1 MSCIMN
7 AAHILHNY
15 STYFFLS
22 KHFETAEDSRNIQSR
37 NPVTEGECMTLVKGA
52 NPSMQSSNYF
62 SSPISIAT
70 LFYPE

>member
-1 MSCIMN
+1 MN
-7 AAHILHNY
+7 TEHILRNY

-22 KHFETAEDSRNIQSR
+22 KHFETTEDSRNIRSR
-37 NPVTEGECMTLVKGA
+37 NLVTEGECMTLVKEA

-62 SSPISIAT
+62 SSLISIAT

>member
-1 MSCIMN
+1 MN
-7 AAHILHNY
+7 TAHIPHNY

-22 KHFETAEDSRNIQSR
+22 KHFETAEDSRNIQSG
-37 NPVTEGECMTLVKGA
+37 NLVTEGECMTLVKGA
-52 NPSMQSSNYF
+52 NPSVQSSNYV